1 MRGAAGQHPH
11 GHTPIQASALQQRTS
26 SNKLSPQQS
35 QSGRLCRA
43 EAEAEAGQPTSAADS
58 TICTTA
64 PHNKIWHTPL
74 LPGDPS
80 VSMLSTTLLHP
91 ARIPTPTCSVAADS
105 CRNSPG
111 RGSRRCPA
119 AAQRCSQARLRMSQP
134 ALAAARQL
142 VPLPGAPAGQKESRR
157 RLVSSDHAKAAP
169 QLQAAPGVSSSPFAT
184 LCHPPARTWL
194 ILSHPGL

>member
-1 MRGAAGQHPH
+1 MRVQRAGMHTGTPPSKPAPSSSAPPQTSCRPSSPSRAGSAGQRQRRVRNVCCRLHH
-11 GHTPIQASALQQRTS
+11 LHDRTTPYSH
-26 SNKLSPQQS
+26 
-35 QSGRLCRA
+35 
-43 EAEAEAGQPTSAADS
+43 
-58 TICTTA
+58 IC
-64 PHNKIWHTPL
+64 HTPL
-74 LPGDPS
+74 LPGTP

-142 VPLPGAPAGQKESRR
+142 VPLPGAPAGQKESWR

-184 LCHPPARTWL
+184 LCHTPARTWL